1 MIVVNMTSGDEST
14 SPAVRFSEERAGPF
28 LLGIIT
34 LDSPRSLNALDL
46 RMLHAM
52 ETKLL
57 EWLANDAIACIVLHA
72 DSAKAF
78 CAGGDVKS
86 LMAALQRDGAMAAA
100 RAYFT
105 REYFLNYLIHV
116 HRTPI
121 LCWADGITM
130 GGGIGIM
137 NGAAYRVV
145 TERSML
151 AMPEIALGLFPDV
164 GGTYFLNRLPEN
176 AGLFLG
182 LTGALF
188 SGPDAVAIGMADGLI
203 RAEKK
208 TEIVAALLRS
218 EWTAD
223 SETNKRILRGA
234 LRSAAEPNIGARS
247 DLVRRLES
255 IKALVTG
262 STIEEIDSRLRR
274 WSGGDEWIS
283 KAVDG
288 YRSGSPTS
296 AKVIFEQ
303 LKRGRSLTLK
313 DVFLREWDMALNFC
327 SRSDFAEGVRA
338 RLLDKDQ
345 KPQWNPP
352 TLSDVREEEVERFF
366 SKQHGQPPLLAEKLS
381 RFGLS

>member
-1 MIVVNMTSGDEST
+1 
-14 SPAVRFSEERAGPF
+14 
-28 LLGIIT
+28 
-34 LDSPRSLNALDL
+34 
-46 RMLHAM
+46 M
-52 ETKLL
+52 ENKLL
-57 EWLANDAIACIVLHA
+57 EWREDDAIACIVLHA
-72 DSAKAF
+72 DSPKAF

-86 LMAALQRDGAMAAA
+86 LMTALQRDGTMPAA

-116 HRTPI
+116 HRKPI

-176 AGLFLG
+176 AGWFLG

-188 SGPDAVAIGMADGLI
+188 SGPDAVAIGIADGLL

-208 TEIVAALLRS
+208 TEIMVALSQL

-223 SETNKRILRGA
+223 SETNKRILRRTLG
-234 LRSAAEPNIGARS
+234 SAAEPNIEARS
-247 DLVRRLES
+247 DLVPRLET
-255 IKALVTG
+255 IKALVAG

-274 WSGGDEWIS
+274 WRGGDEWIS
-283 KAVDG
+283 KAVHG
-288 YRSGSPTS
+288 YRAGSPTS

-303 LKRGRSLTLK
+303 LKRGKPLTLK
-313 DVFLREWDMALNFC
+313 EVFLREWDMALNFC
-327 SRSDFAEGVRA
+327 ARSDFPEGVRA

-345 KPQWNPP
+345 KPKWNPP
-352 TLSDVREEEVERFF
+352 TLSEVRQEEVERFF
-366 SKQHGQPPLLAEKLS
+366 SKQHGQPPLLAEKFS